1 MAQGI
6 DLYKELKK
14 DFDLK
19 EVDIRTYSPLS
30 LAYIGD
36 CVFDLVVRSYVVGKG
51 NTSNNNLHRET
62 TRYVSAR
69 AQSVMA
75 DDLINEMTE
84 EELAVYKRGKNSK
97 TASGAKNASPT
108 EYHKAT
114 GIEAL
119 MGYLYLTGQTERMVA
134 LIKRGMELT
143 DERINS

>member
-36 CVFDLVVRSYVVGKG
+36 CVFALVVRSYVVGKG